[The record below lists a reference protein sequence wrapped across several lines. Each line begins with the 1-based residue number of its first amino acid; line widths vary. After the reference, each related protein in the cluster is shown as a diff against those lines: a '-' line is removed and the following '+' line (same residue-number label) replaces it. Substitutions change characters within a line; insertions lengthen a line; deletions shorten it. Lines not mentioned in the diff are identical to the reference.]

1 MSDYRDRVLRAVQ
14 AFYDSP
20 KAKQPPEEKKKR
32 RPKPK
37 LKPGSRYADVP
48 TEAHE
53 QVKLA
58 GLLNQLTVNGEPIL
72 WFHVPNESGGLG
84 ARSGYRRKQLGVLR
98 GVSDILILT
107 PGPLTGTPT
116 AIELKRVKYS
126 STSPEQLEFLR
137 RAERCGWGVHICKG
151 FKAATEVLKAAG
163 YLS

>member
-1 MSDYRDRVLRAVQ
+1 MDHRDRVLRALN
-14 AFYDSP
+14 AFFESP
-20 KAKQPPEEKKKR
+20 KARQPPEEKTKS
-32 RPKPK
+32 KPK
-37 LKPGSRYADVP
+37 KKLAPNSRYAGIP
-48 TEAHE
+48 TEASE

-58 GLLNQLTVNGEPIL
+58 GLLNQLTVDGEPVL

-84 ARSGYRRKQLGVLR
+84 ARSGYRRKQLGVLK

-151 FKAATEVLKAAG
+151 FNAAVEVLRAAG
-163 YLS
+163 YCS